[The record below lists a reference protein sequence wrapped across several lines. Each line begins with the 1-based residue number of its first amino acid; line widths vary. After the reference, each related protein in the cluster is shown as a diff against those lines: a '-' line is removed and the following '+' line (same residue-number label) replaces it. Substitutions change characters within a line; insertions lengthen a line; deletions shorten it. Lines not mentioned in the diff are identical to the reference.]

1 MPGWARTFWVGV
13 VLIVPGGFLLFLGYA
28 FGRAL
33 LRTKRAAA
41 ANASDGEARPHRF
54 PTQVTLKDVLR
65 EVRTS
70 I

>member
-1 MPGWARTFWVGV
+1 VSGWARTFWVAV

-41 ANASDGEARPHRF
+41 NAPGKEARPRPF
-54 PTQVTLKDVLR
+54 PARVTLKDVLR
-65 EVRTS
+65 EVRAS

>member
-1 MPGWARTFWVGV
+1 MPGWARTFWVAV

-33 LRTKRAAA
+33 LRTKRAAS
-41 ANASDGEARPHRF
+41 NAPNGAARPSRLPAH
-54 PTQVTLKDVLR
+54 VTLKDVLR

-70 I
+70 V

>member
-1 MPGWARTFWVGV
+1 MPGWVRTIWVAV

-33 LRTKRAAA
+33 LQTKRTVAKAHG
-41 ANASDGEARPHRF
+41 GEAHLRDVLANVSF
-54 PTQVTLKDVLR
+54 KDVLH
-65 EVRTS
+65 EVRAS